1 MFHFLVFLVLAAVI
15 GFLAYYGAGV
25 FGWTLCVTS
34 AVLLPLTIW
43 QTFRL
48 AKQPMADGDLER
60 RKTSGRLYGL
70 MGAVLI
76 FLGITLIPIPV
87 SLSGLAGA
95 ERSRDNRHA
104 AATLQAAEKLQLIPD
119 APMAFPLTRNAP
131 GTLRMATLWL
141 TVFACFGLA
150 AGLPAVWR
158 PRLLHLLIFTGAII
172 GAAGMVHFRIKPQGD
187 LLWWRIPVE
196 HSLPGPAACFINRN
210 HFAGFMAM
218 MGITA
223 LASALTHL
231 QARQWFKTFLCIT
244 AFAVMGAA
252 LLLSG
257 SRGATIALAIGLFA
271 LPLFSLRRQRIR
283 QAVLALAVVGA
294 LGACAVS
301 IIRELPQVR
310 ARYTSLSDPR
320 NDDSVQ
326 RRAAAWV
333 NVIKT
338 WRHYPVIG
346 CGANALRM
354 VYPQH
359 RITSERAR
367 RLHAEN
373 EIFQI
378 LAEAGLVGIALAIL
392 LVVAYVKAFRTA
404 ADPLPLTRMAAMAAG
419 TVAAAHAFV
428 DFPLHVPLY
437 AMALS
442 LILGAALAPMV
453 PDKRVWM
460 PAVAALALALA
471 ALPRW
476 QYVTNGDA
484 QDALN
489 QAGLPPLA
497 SLMRAMPTSSQV
509 WFNFAVE
516 AHKAAPEKSKDL
528 MLSCLAQAGA
538 CDPNNYL
545 LWLEIGK
552 NRLMLGDNDG
562 ARAAFRRVRELRSWV
577 TLPPVP
583 RDKP

>member
-1 MFHFLVFLVLAAVI
+1 MFHLLVFLVLAAVV

-25 FGWTLCVTS
+25 FGWTLCMTT
-34 AVLLPLTIW
+34 AILLPLAIW
-43 QTFRL
+43 QAVRL
-48 AKQPMADGDLER
+48 AKQPAADVDAER
-60 RKTSGRLYGL
+60 RKASGRLYGL

-104 AATLQAAEKLQLIPD
+104 AAALQAAEKLQLIPG
-119 APMAFPLTRNAP
+119 AAMAFPLTRNAP
-131 GTLRMATLWL
+131 GTLRMAALWL
-141 TVFACFGLA
+141 TVFACFCLA
-150 AGLPAVWR
+150 AGLPAAWR
-158 PRLLHLLIFTGAII
+158 PRLLHLLVFAGAVI

-187 LLWWRIPVE
+187 MLWWRIPVE
-196 HSLPGPAACFINRN
+196 HSLPGPAACFVNRN

-223 LASALTHL
+223 LAAALAHL
-231 QARQWFKTFLCIT
+231 HARQWFKAFFC
-244 AFAVMGAA
+244 AASFAVMGAA

-257 SRGATIALAIGLFA
+257 SRGAALALAAGLFA

-283 QAVLALAVVGA
+283 QAVLALLVVGA
-294 LGACAVS
+294 LAACAVS

-310 ARYTSLSDPR
+310 ARYTSLGDPR
-320 NDDSVQ
+320 HDDSVQ

-333 NVIKT
+333 NVIRT

-346 CGANALRM
+346 CGANALRV

-378 LAEAGLVGIALAIL
+378 LAEAGLVGMALAML
-392 LVVAYVKAFRTA
+392 LVAAYMKAFRA
-404 ADPLPLTRMAAMAAG
+404 AAGSSPLARQAAMAAA

-437 AMALS
+437 AVALS
-442 LILGAALAPMV
+442 LILGTALAPLLPGRRM
-453 PDKRVWM
+453 WL

-476 QYVTNGDA
+476 QYVSDGDA
-484 QDALN
+484 QDAVN
-489 QAGLPPLA
+489 QAGLPSLA

-509 WFNFAVE
+509 WFNLALE
-516 AHKAAPEKSKDL
+516 AHKAAPGKSGEL
-528 MLSCLAQAGA
+528 MRGCLAQAGA

-545 LWLEIGK
+545 LWLEIGR

-562 ARAAFRRVRELRSWV
+562 ARAAFRRVHELRSWM
-577 TLPPVP
+577 TPPPVP
-583 RDKP
+583 GGKP